1 MPAGMTWDDILRA
14 VEAGALVVTTLIS
27 VGTYLRA
34 GRAERHTRHTAS
46 KMTEVVENVQKVE
59 LATNSMMEAARKLAL
74 EKAEADSDRA
84 RAAGLA
90 EGLGRKA

>member
-1 MPAGMTWDDILRA
+1 MTVSDFYMASMSLGII
-14 VEAGALVVTTLIS
+14 VSTLIS
-27 VGTYLRA
+27 IGTFIRS

-74 EKAEADSDRA
+74 EKAEADADRA

>member
-1 MPAGMTWDDILRA
+1 MTVSDFYMASMSLGII
-14 VEAGALVVTTLIS
+14 VSTLIS
-27 VGTYLRA
+27 IGTFIRS
-34 GRAERHTRHTAS
+34 GRAERHTRNTAS